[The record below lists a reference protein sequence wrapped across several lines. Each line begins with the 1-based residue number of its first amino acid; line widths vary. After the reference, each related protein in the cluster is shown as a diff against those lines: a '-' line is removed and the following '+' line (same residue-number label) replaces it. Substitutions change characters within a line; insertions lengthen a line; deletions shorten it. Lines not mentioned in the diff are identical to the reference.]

1 MLTSRFTSLRKRQA
15 ILVFSLLDFRFLSYD
30 RYIFPM
36 WANVVGIFISLASAS
51 MIPIVA
57 FYKLRRESGSV
68 LERAKRL
75 MAPTSEWGPALAVH
89 RREAGIPIHQDSQI
103 PLTDACPPCKF
114 IVALEKSKTKLQSNT
129 TPSFVFFFVSDD
141 FVREMDAMADLNGK
155 GLRMTIDSG
164 AH

>member
-1 MLTSRFTSLRKRQA
+1 
-15 ILVFSLLDFRFLSYD
+15 
-30 RYIFPM
+30 M

-103 PLTDACPPCKF
+103 PLTDACPPY
-114 IVALEKSKTKLQSNT
+114 
-129 TPSFVFFFVSDD
+129 D

-155 GLRMTIDSG
+155 GLRMTIDS
-164 AH
+164 